1 MTHLHVNLTVTLSLI
16 PITSSFY
23 TYAYCTYLHAGGG
36 SHFFVGCSSLD
47 TRYARARGGVQEGLE
62 LPVLE
67 LGILLA
73 GYSVVPV
80 RAWER

>member
-1 MTHLHVNLTVTLSLI
+1 MTHLHVNLTVTLSYPPL
-16 PITSSFY
+16 Y

-47 TRYARARGGVQEGLE
+47 TRYARARGGVQGGLE